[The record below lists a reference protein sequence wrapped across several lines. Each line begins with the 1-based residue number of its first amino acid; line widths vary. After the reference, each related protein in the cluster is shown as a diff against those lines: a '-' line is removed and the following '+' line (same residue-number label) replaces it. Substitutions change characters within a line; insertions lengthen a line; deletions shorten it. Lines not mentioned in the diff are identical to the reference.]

1 MIPPAAPARRRRPRC
16 ALWREDIIE
25 SASTLNLA
33 VEDSRWPV
41 GELPTANWHT
51 YAGTLAENLSH
62 YDWNTV
68 SSGFSAIRDVN
79 LKGQPAGEEVTPK
92 DPGGYLPVA
101 LSEAGAANHVLL
113 ECEKKLGDKSNS
125 KSIPAGT
132 TPA

>member
-1 MIPPAAPARRRRPRC
+1 
-16 ALWREDIIE
+16 LWREDIIE

-79 LKGQPAGEEVTPK
+79 LKGQVTPK

-113 ECEKKLGDKSNS
+113 ECEKKLGDKS